1 MFYIF
6 TSDFQMQH
14 FVVPNFGESDETDIM
29 LSRTPELWLDTDNT
43 LMSDQLL
50 LDHDMQNKNMDAEN
64 SPPTNRMNRAHKR
77 NKATMFLKRKNSAKE
92 I

>member
-1 MFYIF
+1 
-6 TSDFQMQH
+6 MQH
-14 FVVPNFGESDETDIM
+14 FVVPNFGESDETHIM

-50 LDHDMQNKNMDAEN
+50 IYHDMQNKNMDMEN
-64 SPPTNRMNRAHKR
+64 SPPTNRMNRARKG
-77 NKATMFLKRKNSAKE
+77 NKATMFLKRKNSANE

>member
-1 MFYIF
+1 
-6 TSDFQMQH
+6 MQH

-50 LDHDMQNKNMDAEN
+50 LDHDMQNKNMDTEN
-64 SPPTNRMNRAHKR
+64 SPPTNKMNRACKR
-77 NKATMFLKRKNSAKE
+77 NKATMFLERKNSANE

>member
-1 MFYIF
+1 MAWVRKIKYLNIAYVLHFHIRLKI
-6 TSDFQMQH
+6 QMQH

-50 LDHDMQNKNMDAEN
+50 LDHDMQNKNMDMEN
-64 SPPTNRMNRAHKR
+64 SPPTNRMNRA
-77 NKATMFLKRKNSAKE
+77 RK
-92 I
+92 